1 MASTASLEKE
11 LKELKAENKRLQK
24 LVDDKRKSTQLSG
37 GRTAGATRGG
47 RGGSGTGG
55 GASSSRGGASTQGG
69 NKVTWLNIVEN
80 HCWAYNNS
88 TCSEANCPKKHVCSM
103 KVGRDTPCNQAH
115 PKKEHK

>member
-24 LVDDKRKSTQLSG
+24 LVDDKRKSAQLSG

-103 KVGRDTPCNQAH
+103 KVARDTPCNQAH